1 MLRVVPPSC
10 FLSGAWGALHTSAS
24 GVRCRVAGALNTRGR
39 CSADACQISRSSHLK
54 SAACPCWLAL
64 GSYSCLPLR
73 KGGSPAPCGGCCLN
87 ICRTQALATA
97 RILRIGLRASCLTQV
112 GPASQ
117 TPFPLWVTAVCIAP
131 RQALYLLLFV
141 CLGEAPDISL
151 LFHSPLTL
159 RSTAAPCGLCL
170 RFSSDLSLP
179 VTKGC
184 LREQALGWQTSPT
197 PGVFAAALP
206 ALLGW
211 TECGFAD
218 WPGAAACCWAVSPAC
233 LLCVLVSDGD

>member
-1 MLRVVPPSC
+1 MRQ
-10 FLSGAWGALHTSAS
+10 GA
-24 GVRCRVAGALNTRGR
+24 
-39 CSADACQISRSSHLK
+39 
-54 SAACPCWLAL
+54 
-64 GSYSCLPLR
+64 
-73 KGGSPAPCGGCCLN
+73 SPAPCGGCCLN
-87 ICRTQALATA
+87 ICRAQALATA

-117 TPFPLWVTAVCIAP
+117 TPFPLWGTAVCIAR

-151 LFHSPLTL
+151 LSPSPLTL
-159 RSTAAPCGLCL
+159 RSTAAPCGLRL
-170 RFSSDLSLP
+170 RFSSDPSLP

-184 LREQALGWQTSPT
+184 LREQALGRQASPA

-206 ALLGW
+206 ALWGR

-233 LLCVLVSDGD
+233 LLCELVSDGGTKAVSWTVHRVWTFRRPRVSHLASRSLSLSAIMKIRKIRPDFFFASSFFFLKSGESS